1 MEAPV
6 AVVAEEQLVVVL
18 RGPAQRASLAF
29 YTEQQKYVP
38 ICSLFQVQVRL
49 NAGSGLEKNY
59 AKKVSY

>member
-29 YTEQQKYVP
+29 YTEQHTNGVFFVFKSV
-38 ICSLFQVQVRL
+38 
-49 NAGSGLEKNY
+49 
-59 AKKVSY
+59 